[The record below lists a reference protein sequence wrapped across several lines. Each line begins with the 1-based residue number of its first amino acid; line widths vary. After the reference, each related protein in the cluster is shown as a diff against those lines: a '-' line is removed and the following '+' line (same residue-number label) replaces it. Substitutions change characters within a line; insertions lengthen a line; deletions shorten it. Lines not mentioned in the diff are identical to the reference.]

1 MSTFPKCW
9 ICGDAATTGEH
20 KTKRSDLRSVFGVPT
35 QSNPLYLHDAA
46 QRNRR
51 IGSLDAKVLKSPG
64 RICPAL
70 CSSRH

>member
-1 MSTFPKCW
+1 MTFETRARGAVLDIHRAVEVMEMTTSTKEPRKIERFDQYRDK
-9 ICGDAATTGEH
+9 
-20 KTKRSDLRSVFGVPT
+20 K
-35 QSNPLYLHDAA
+35 